1 MVKFVQLINDKGK
14 RIKTAGPSTPVEILG
29 LSEVPNAGEVM
40 MVMDSEKE
48 ARSVAE
54 KIYCL
59 WT

>member
-1 MVKFVQLINDKGK
+1 MVNDKGK

-40 MVMDSEKE
+40 MVMDDK
-48 ARSVAE
+48 RSKIRSRE
-54 KIYCL
+54 IYCL